1 MTVCSITLPNKQSFH
16 ILILKVEL
24 FSSVLLILVSQ
35 RVGVSPNTPTS
46 SVHYDY
52 TKIYQEKRGA
62 PATNIEWMILAYV
75 AGIMQ
80 KICNM

>member
-1 MTVCSITLPNKQSFH
+1 MTVFCITLPNKQSFH
-16 ILILKVEL
+16 ILILKVQL

-35 RVGVSPNTPTS
+35 RVGVSPNVPKS
-46 SVHYDY
+46 SLSVDYDY

-75 AGIMQ
+75 AGIM
-80 KICNM
+80 